1 MQKIPQHI
9 AIIMDG
15 NGRWALQRNLPRVEG
30 HRQGVRSVR
39 TVIEAC
45 LSHQVPI
52 LSLFAFSSENWKRP
66 PEEVDFLM
74 QLFVDSVEKEIEEL
88 HAAGVALRFVGD
100 CSGLSEL
107 LQLTIQS
114 VEALT
119 ANNQALCVN
128 IMINYGGRW
137 DILQATKKIANLIQT
152 QTLKEEEITEELFS
166 RTLATETLP
175 APDLLIR
182 TSGEIRVS
190 NFMLWQLAYSE
201 LYFTDVMWPD
211 FGKSEFENALS
222 DYTAR
227 KRRYGKTS
235 EQCEVTPHA

>member
-1 MQKIPQHI
+1 
-9 AIIMDG
+9 MDG